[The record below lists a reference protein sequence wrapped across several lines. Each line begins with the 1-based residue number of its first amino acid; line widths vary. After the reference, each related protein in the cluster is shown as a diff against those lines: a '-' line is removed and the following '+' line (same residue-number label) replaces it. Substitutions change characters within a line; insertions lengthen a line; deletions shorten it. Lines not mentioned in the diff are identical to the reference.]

1 MVSVTCLQ
9 LKFYWLFKDIIQFH
23 SMAICLW
30 QNVRGVCMPV
40 CVCMCFHEQFAM
52 LPCNVLSSEVT
63 DIELDL
69 TIEQLMVS

>member
-1 MVSVTCLQ
+1 
-9 LKFYWLFKDIIQFH
+9 
-23 SMAICLW
+23 MAICLW

-63 DIELDL
+63 DIESDL